1 MSLLSRLKTDDTIA
15 NETDSLG
22 GGGGAKESGA
32 YLATI
37 NKAFLDTSAGGAVSL
52 EIHATMEDGSPFK
65 TTLWLTS
72 STAKGGNN
80 YYLDKSGNKKYLP
93 GFLHANAIAQLLAGK
108 DISDLDPETKTVSLW
123 SFEASAEVPT
133 KVEMLMELLGKQIYL
148 GLIKQTVNKNVKDAT
163 GKYVPTAETRDENEL
178 DKVFHGESK
187 MTLTEIK
194 ASATE
199 PAFFDA
205 WVAKNAGKTR
215 NRVKPAGATG
225 AAPSTARTGGATTAS
240 KPATSSLFD

>member
-1 MSLLSRLKTDDTIA
+1 MSLLSRLKTDNTIA

-22 GGGGAKESGA
+22 GGASVKETGA

-37 NKAFLDTSAGGAVSL
+37 NKAFLGTSQGGAVSL
-52 EIHATMEDGSPFK
+52 ELHTTLEDGSPFK

-80 YYLDKSGNKKYLP
+80 YYVDKTGAKKYLP
-93 GFLHANAIAQLLAGK
+93 GFLHANAIAQLITGK
-108 DISDLDPETKTVSLW
+108 EIGELEPETKTVSLW

-133 KVEMLMELLGKQIYL
+133 KVEMLMELLNKQVYL
-148 GLIKQTVNKNVKDAT
+148 GLLKQTVNKNVKDAA
-163 GKYVPTAETRDENEL
+163 GNYVPSTETRDENEL

-194 ASATE
+194 AKAES

-215 NRVKPAGATG
+215 NRVKPGVAAAAGSAK
-225 AAPSTARTGGATTAS
+225 AATTSS